1 MKKKILMIL
10 GILLLTGCMFR
21 MTPSEKVEDFLNGY
35 IKADK
40 EIVNELDNM
49 LKDTTMN
56 DKQKKRYKEV
66 IIDEYSNIKYEIK
79 KETIN
84 EEKGTAKVKVDI
96 TVKDLY
102 GATKKALNE
111 LETNPQKF
119 YKDGL
124 YDESKYTDYSL
135 DLLEKVKDT
144 KDYTIVINLTK
155 NKNKWEIN
163 ELDEETLNKIHG
175 IYEY

>member
-1 MKKKILMIL
+1 MIL
-10 GILLLTGCMFR
+10 GILILTGCMFK
-21 MTPSEKVEDFLNGY
+21 MTPSEKVEEFFNDY

-40 EIVNELDNM
+40 EIVKELDGM
-49 LKDTTMN
+49 LKDTKMN
-56 DKQKKRYKEV
+56 DKQKKRYKEI

-84 EEKGTAKVKVDI
+84 EEKGTAKVKVNI

-102 GATKKALNE
+102 GATKKALDE
-111 LETNPQKF
+111 LEKNPQKF
-119 YKDGL
+119 YTDGL

-144 KDYTIVINLTK
+144 KDYSIVINLTK
-155 NKNKWEIN
+155 KNNKWEIN
-163 ELDEETLNKIHG
+163 ELDADTLNKIHG